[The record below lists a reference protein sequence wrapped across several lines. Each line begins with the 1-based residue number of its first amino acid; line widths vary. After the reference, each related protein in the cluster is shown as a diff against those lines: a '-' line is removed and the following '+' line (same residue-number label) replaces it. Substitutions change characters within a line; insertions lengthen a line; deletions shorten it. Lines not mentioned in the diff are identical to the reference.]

1 VVFKTK
7 NKMKKIIVIILWV
20 ILVSLDLNNTQN
32 ISVSSEGERVIQN
45 DVLAKIIKSKVK
57 SKHIFSEFCN
67 KYSEIA
73 VLCHLECGVPTS
85 VQLAQAITESGGGK
99 SELAKVANNLF
110 GMKYYKEIFKGD
122 YIVASDKTKWRKY
135 KSFEDS
141 FIDHADFLNKYYN
154 HAVGKDW
161 KYWAN
166 NCTGYGAMGY
176 WKHIGEVIKQ
186 YKLWEYDELIKTYK
200 R

>member
-1 VVFKTK
+1 
-7 NKMKKIIVIILWV
+7 MKKIIVIILWFF
-20 ILVSLDLNNTQN
+20 LVSLEYNKPQN
-32 ISVSSEGERVIQN
+32 VSVSSEGEKVIEN
-45 DVLAKIIKSKVK
+45 DVLAKIIKSRVK

-67 KYSEIA
+67 KYCEIA
-73 VLCHLECGVPTS
+73 ILCHLDCGIPTS

-99 SELAKVANNLF
+99 SELAKIANNLF
-110 GMKYYKEIFKGD
+110 GMKYYKEIFNGD

-141 FIDHADFLNKYYN
+141 FIDHADFLNKYFN